1 MKPKLT
7 ALDETGQTWKYFN
20 QFVRNIC
27 VGQTRQT
34 EQPHA
39 SHEGDNL
46 EWFIPGYI
54 SHTQDKQFYGFLR
67 IKKMLV
73 RDDFKT
79 LKAS

>member
-34 EQPHA
+34 DRA
-39 SHEGDNL
+39 AN
-46 EWFIPGYI
+46 
-54 SHTQDKQFYGFLR
+54 
-67 IKKMLV
+67 
-73 RDDFKT
+73 T
-79 LKAS
+79 LPRWCLTRQS

>member
-34 EQPHA
+34 AEVVPDTPVMREITW
-39 SHEGDNL
+39 SGL
-46 EWFIPGYI
+46 
-54 SHTQDKQFYGFLR
+54 SQDTSLTLR
-67 IKKMLV
+67 INNFI
-73 RDDFKT
+73 DFFKII
-79 LKAS
+79 KCC